1 MKVYYE
7 EKYGG
12 IYEVPDEIA
21 NNDEKLTDDLM
32 EQFNIHN
39 ECQGSTTVRLIGNG
53 DPQYQIMGG
62 LIDALDEKEKEFY
75 LWHLLRFYYKRKLL
89 EDKKKYENEIQE
101 RNFQIAIEIMSRL
114 ITRQK
119 KKIKDLREFI
129 KERGLIEE
137 YWEWA
142 KKGENENGKSNI

>member
-12 IYEVPDEIA
+12 VYDVPDEIA
-21 NNDEKLTDDLM
+21 DNDEKLTDDLM

-62 LIDALDEKEKEFY
+62 LIDALTDKEKEFY
-75 LWHLLRFYYKRKLL
+75 LWYLLRFYYKRELIS
-89 EDKKKYENEIQE
+89 DKEEYKNDCTTTQ
-101 RNFQIAIEIMSRL
+101 QIDRL
-114 ITRQK
+114 IRNV
-119 KKIKDLREFI
+119 
-129 KERGLIEE
+129 EE
-137 YWEWA
+137 LDTLLCYE
-142 KKGENENGKSNI
+142 IF